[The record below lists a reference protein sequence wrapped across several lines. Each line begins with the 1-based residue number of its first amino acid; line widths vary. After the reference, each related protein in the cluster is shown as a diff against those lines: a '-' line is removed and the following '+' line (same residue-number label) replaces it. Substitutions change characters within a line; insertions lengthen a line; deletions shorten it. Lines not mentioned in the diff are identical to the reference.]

1 MPNFAT
7 AYSKFRGSKM
17 FFVAL
22 IAFVGFWLMFHFRYG
37 FDKDFG
43 ELNMMLSIEASV
55 SLAFFTMLGDAQAS
69 YQRQQA
75 EYQKQM
81 VEDVQRLGRAT
92 LAIAEGQRDIL
103 TDHIGMLR
111 DLRENDSRLLDRLED
126 ILKKHHDH

>member
-1 MPNFAT
+1 
-7 AYSKFRGSKM
+7 M

-55 SLAFFTMLGDAQAS
+55 SLAFFTMLGDAQAA
-69 YQRQQA
+69 YQRTQTD
-75 EYQKQM
+75 YQKQM

-92 LAIAEGQRDIL
+92 LSIAEGQRDIL
-103 TDHIGMLR
+103 SDHIVMLR
-111 DLRENDSRLLDRLED
+111 DLRENDSRMLQRLEA
-126 ILKKHHDH
+126 ILEKHDGH